1 MIWNYLNLKNKGRE
15 NKANRASLPYRDA
28 VHPGN
33 RSEDV
38 RHNEEC
44 RFFLHNNNLQS
55 RGKPTKFQNHYLTL
69 AKRLKFTTPDNQ
81 ILQKCARRARK
92 MAQWVKVL
100 TTKPDRTHMRK
111 RRNKSHKWSSDLCM
125 LATKAYTINILKFL
139 SFYLYSVHICIYCI
153 CTSAYQGQRK
163 EEGNECSRAGTMG
176 VCELPY
182 EFKEPILGPLEKQQ
196 VFSAT
201 EPPSSP
207 KKHFKTW
214 TEKSNEYHQS
224 QKYKQLN

>member
-15 NKANRASLPYRDA
+15 NKANRASLPYKDA

-55 RGKPTKFQNHYLTL
+55 RGKTHKFQNHYLTL

-92 MAQWVKVL
+92 MTQWVKVL
-100 TTKPDRTHMRK
+100 TTKPDRTHM
-111 RRNKSHKWSSDLCM
+111 L
-125 LATKAYTINILKFL
+125 
-139 SFYLYSVHICIYCI
+139 
-153 CTSAYQGQRK
+153 
-163 EEGNECSRAGTMG
+163 EE
-176 VCELPY
+176 
-182 EFKEPILGPLEKQQ
+182 EKQVSQ
-196 VFSAT
+196 VVLWPLHASY
-201 EPPSSP
+201 EGIHN
-207 KKHFKTW
+207 KYFKIPFILFVHCAHMYILYMDRCLPRSEEREGQW
-214 TEKSNEYHQS
+214 M
-224 QKYKQLN
+224 L